1 METDVKF
8 TVLGL
13 MITAVLVAS
22 PAFAQYES
30 RGSLSTSGASVT
42 KDDSWG
48 VASRLKKHAESHKQ
62 KKRMMSGAS
71 RTENGSWSVATR
83 TKKHVESHQQ
93 KKQMAGSKQGHHAKA
108 ISSKAQTTTGSS
120 SPSAPGSSTSK
131 DYTPLKSQ

>member
-13 MITAVLVAS
+13 IITAVLVAS

-30 RGSLSTSGASVT
+30 RSSPSTSGTSVT

-48 VASRLKKHAESHKQ
+48 VATRLKKHVESHKQ

-83 TKKHVESHQQ
+83 TKKHVESHKQ
-93 KKQMAGSKQGHHAKA
+93 KKQMAGNKQGHHAKA
-108 ISSKAQTTTGSS
+108 SSSKVQTTTGS
-120 SPSAPGSSTSK
+120 
-131 DYTPLKSQ
+131 